1 MGKTPKPDQDPKARK
16 RGKKLELNKETVQE
30 LNDEQLEDVAG
41 GLLGTNGGH
50 CKEMTYQPAC
60 ESGAPEC
67 IYLSRLF
74 TCGCPAT
81 QVYCP

>member
-1 MGKTPKPDQDPKARK
+1 MGETPKNDPKAK
-16 RGKKLELNKETVQE
+16 KSGKKLELNKETVQE

-50 CKEMTYQPAC
+50 CKEQTYQPAC
-60 ESGAPEC
+60 ASGQPQC
-67 IYLSRLF
+67 IYLSNLL
-74 TCGCPAT
+74 TCGCKPS